1 MQEPK
6 HTHRSERR
14 RGGTGL
20 TYASLEQVAAWRFLW
35 HRMAVAVARHSVRL
49 VHDPSKN
56 YGAAATVG
64 VVIAA
69 LALGVCFVL
78 SWLRPV
84 GQIGNSKLVADR
96 GSGALFVD
104 VNGTMHPAL
113 NLASARL
120 ILGQDASPTLV
131 PMAQIEERPIGPTV
145 GIVGAPN
152 DLTPRTP
159 ADTGW
164 GLCDKAGTAGT
175 LATPR
180 VTALTGQAELGDW
193 AHEMASPEA
202 VLMTYG
208 GSVFLVT
215 DGHRSQLDL
224 ADKPVMLALGLQAG
238 NLRPTP
244 MSRALYEALIP
255 TAPLRVPDVP
265 APGGPV
271 GYAAPGLPVVSGSV
285 VKSRGATG
293 DDQFFVALPAGLQ
306 MIPETVA
313 LMLHNANVSR
323 QGRVLD
329 VEAPMV
335 ASAPQA
341 VGFDVSMYPN
351 GPVKLLDKAA
361 EPVTCVMWRKDSGAP
376 QATVTTV
383 SGRRLPIAQGEE
395 SQVIKMVSAQ
405 AGQQSA
411 DEVYLGPQSANFV
424 QLTGVEPDSGRSESV
439 WWIGHTG
446 VRFGIETS
454 DREHDPLRALG
465 LSGVTPTPAPW
476 AVVRWLPAGP
486 ALSRQSAMVEHDTL
500 GANPAAAPMS
510 EKGTR

>member
-1 MQEPK
+1 
-6 HTHRSERR
+6 
-14 RGGTGL
+14 
-20 TYASLEQVAAWRFLW
+20 
-35 HRMAVAVARHSVRL
+35 
-49 VHDPSKN
+49 
-56 YGAAATVG
+56 
-64 VVIAA
+64 
-69 LALGVCFVL
+69 
-78 SWLRPV
+78 
-84 GQIGNSKLVADR
+84 
-96 GSGALFVD
+96 
-104 VNGTMHPAL
+104 
-113 NLASARL
+113 
-120 ILGQDASPTLV
+120 
-131 PMAQIEERPIGPTV
+131 
-145 GIVGAPN
+145 
-152 DLTPRTP
+152 
-159 ADTGW
+159 
-164 GLCDKAGTAGT
+164 
-175 LATPR
+175 
-180 VTALTGQAELGDW
+180 
-193 AHEMASPEA
+193 
-202 VLMTYG
+202 
-208 GSVFLVT
+208 
-215 DGHRSQLDL
+215 L

-265 APGGPV
+265 SPGGPV
-271 GYAAPGLPVVSGSV
+271 GYAGPGLPVVSGSV
-285 VKSRGATG
+285 VKSRSAAG

-329 VEAPMV
+329 VEAPIV
-335 ASAPQA
+335 AEAPQA

-351 GPVKLLDKAA
+351 GPVELLDKAD

-395 SQVIKMVSAQ
+395 SRIIRMVSAQ

-411 DEVYLGPQSANFV
+411 DEVYLGPESANFV
-424 QLTGVEPDSGRSESV
+424 QVTGVEPDSGRSESV
-439 WWIGHTG
+439 WWIGHSG

-454 DREHDPLRALG
+454 DRQHDPLRALG
-465 LSGVTPTPAPW
+465 LSEVAPTPAPW

-500 GANPAAAPMS
+500 GANPAAAPMN